1 MIRSALCAAWKVRA
15 LACLLVAI
23 GPAPAGAGEWY
34 EVRTLELHAHDLVW
48 HAASGRLLA
57 SAAADAGSRANAIV
71 PIDPESGA
79 LGSPTPLGGEPFELA
94 LSDEGSRLYAG
105 LDSIGAVQPVAL
117 PGLVPAAPWPL
128 PSDTAGGTLHAG
140 DLVVQPGSPDVVAV
154 ALHSIPVRDFP
165 TGAGVVIFDS
175 GVLRPAYTTAP
186 ADRIVFAEPGVLYG
200 QFGAPVHELF
210 WRMQVDEQGVRVVD
224 EHERAIEGWLGGEI
238 HVVGGRLYSSFGRV
252 LEPSRPSYYGTY
264 AMVEQTTDV
273 AVDLAAGL
281 VYFLEENGVGIYD
294 LAHFVRLAEIPVPEL
309 ATDRSSLVLWRTGHL
324 AFRAGSRVY
333 LVDATLPDTDG
344 DGHGDPRDNCR
355 LASNASQAD
364 ADADR
369 VGGACDPD
377 DRVPDVPLAVCE
389 DSIEHN
395 AARLT
400 ACLFA
405 AGFED
410 ADGDDEYDPR
420 DHCPGTAPRA
430 PVDDSGCSVEQ
441 FCAAQGVACE
451 AADWRNDE
459 PKGKPHDC
467 ERVGNNRTGFVCRAA
482 AARGA

>member
-1 MIRSALCAAWKVRA
+1 MIHSALGAARKVCA
-15 LACLLVAI
+15 LACLIVAI
-23 GPAPAGAGEWY
+23 GPAPAGAHEWY
-34 EVRTLELHAHDLVW
+34 EVRTLELHTHDLVW

-57 SAAADAGSRANAIV
+57 SAAADAGARANAIV
-71 PIDPESGA
+71 PIDPEGGT

-94 LSDEGSRLYAG
+94 LSDDGSRLYAG
-105 LDSIGAVQPVAL
+105 LDSIGAVQPVTL
-117 PGLVPAAPWPL
+117 PGLVPGAPWSL

-140 DLVVQPGSPDVVAV
+140 ALVVQPGSPEVLAV
-154 ALHSIPVRDFP
+154 ALHSIPVRDYP
-165 TGAGVVIFDS
+165 TGVGVVILDS

-186 ADRIVFAEPGVLYG
+186 ADEIVFAEPGVLYG
-200 QFGAPVHELF
+200 EFGVPVHELF
-210 WRMQVDEQGVRVVD
+210 WRMQVDEQGVSVVD
-224 EHERAIEGWLGGEI
+224 EHERAIAGHLRGEI
-238 HVVGGRLYSSFGRV
+238 HIVAGRLYSSFGRV

-294 LAHFVRLAEIPVPEL
+294 LSHFVRLAEIPVPEL
-309 ATDRSSLVLWRTGHL
+309 ATDRSSLVLWRTGRL
-324 AFRAGSRVY
+324 AFRAGNRVY
-333 LVDATLPDTDG
+333 LVDATLPDADG

-355 LASNASQAD
+355 LASNANQAD

-369 VGGACDPD
+369 VGFACDPD
-377 DRVPDVPLAVCE
+377 DRLSGVPLAVCE
-389 DSIEHN
+389 DSIEYN
-395 AARLT
+395 AARLM

-420 DHCPGTAPRA
+420 DHCPGTPPRA

-441 FCAAQGVACE
+441 FCTAQGAACE
-451 AADWRNDE
+451 VADWRNDE
-459 PKGKPHDC
+459 PKAKPRDC
-467 ERVGNNRTGFVCRAA
+467 ERVGNKRTGFVCRAA